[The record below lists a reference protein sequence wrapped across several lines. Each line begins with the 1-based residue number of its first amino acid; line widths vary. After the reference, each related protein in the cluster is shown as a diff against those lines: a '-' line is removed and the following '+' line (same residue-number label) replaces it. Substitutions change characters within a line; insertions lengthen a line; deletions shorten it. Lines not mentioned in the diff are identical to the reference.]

1 MDISHTRL
9 SLASDLTNLGIG
21 PGDIVFIHSSFKSI
35 GKVDGGAGT
44 LVLAI
49 EDAVGPDGLIL
60 MPSFNLVEYDN
71 RPKTWNIDTTPSTVG
86 WLTEYFRNL
95 DDTHRSDHY
104 SHSVA
109 ARGKDANNF
118 VSGYSRDGY
127 KSNWD
132 LEPWSKPFG
141 AQSPM
146 NLAYKKC
153 GKLLML
159 GVDYTSSTYLHFVET
174 IHWNMVLRENPESLY
189 PLLDRTAVGK
199 FWDREGEM
207 ETSSV
212 GNAKCRLFGIKP
224 YVQKVLKEVS
234 DNPNPYWLNFK
245 IVPGT
250 RKRVYS

>member
-1 MDISHTRL
+1 MGISYTRL
-9 SLASDLTNLGIG
+9 SLASDLTNLGID

-35 GKVDGGAGT
+35 GKVEGGADT
-44 LVLAI
+44 VILAI
-49 EDAVGPDGLIL
+49 EDAVGQEGLIL
-60 MPSFNLVEYDN
+60 MPSFNLVDYDN
-71 RPKTWNIDTTPSTVG
+71 RPKTWNINTTPSTVG
-86 WLTEYFRNL
+86 WMTEYFRNL

-109 ARGKDANNF
+109 ARGKGAKNF

-132 LEPWSKPFG
+132 LEPWSRPFG

-146 NLAYKKC
+146 NLAYEKC

-174 IHWNMVLRENPESLY
+174 IHWNMVLRENPEALY
-189 PLLDRTAVGK
+189 PLLDRPTAGK
-199 FWDREGEM
+199 FWDLEGEM
-207 ETSSV
+207 ETGSV

-234 DNPNPYWLNFK
+234 DNADPYWLNFK
-245 IVPGT
+245 IIPGT